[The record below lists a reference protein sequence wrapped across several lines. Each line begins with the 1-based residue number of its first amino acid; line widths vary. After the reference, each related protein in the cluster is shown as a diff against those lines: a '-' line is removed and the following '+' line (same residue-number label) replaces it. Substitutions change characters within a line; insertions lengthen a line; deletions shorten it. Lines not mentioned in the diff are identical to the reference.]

1 METKCEKAKED
12 FENISKTIKEEIKR
26 FDFNRAKEFK
36 NELTKY
42 LQALLSNQE
51 QVKKLESS
59 MFLRVTDYA
68 CMQGCMPTRHAT

>member
-1 METKCEKAKED
+1 M
-12 FENISKTIKEEIKR
+12 KR

-51 QVKKLESS
+51 QVTQFESS
-59 MFLRVTDYA
+59 IFLRVTDFFPA
-68 CMQGCMPTRHAT
+68 KSSIS